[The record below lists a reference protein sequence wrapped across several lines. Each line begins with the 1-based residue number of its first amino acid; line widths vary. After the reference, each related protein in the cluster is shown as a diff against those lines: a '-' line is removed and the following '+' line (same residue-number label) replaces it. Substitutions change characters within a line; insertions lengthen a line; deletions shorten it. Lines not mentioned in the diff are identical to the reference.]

1 MSSESTAKSVTDFW
15 FTPVSPAPVCL
26 FRIFYGVLVLFTG
39 LLLAPDLLTW
49 FGSHPVISQQTIH
62 DWEMSESRFS
72 LFFFFPDSDTVALCV
87 YGTLMLAASCLTF
100 GLFTRISAMIVFLCL
115 CSFDQRMACIMNSGD
130 TVLRIQAFLLI
141 FSEAGALY
149 SMDRNRTWRNLKQS
163 ASSLVRSPWAQRLLQ
178 IQIALVY
185 AQAFFSKVVQ
195 KQWLDGT
202 ALYNCSRLTDFAKL
216 PAPLLFDHL
225 WVYQLLCWVT
235 LLVELALFTLIWS
248 KKTRYKVLLIGCV
261 FHLCI
266 DITMNIPV
274 FEYIMMVGY
283 INFLEPADVT
293 NFVKRLTK
301 KRAAYCSNSAT

>member
-1 MSSESTAKSVTDFW
+1 MSSESTAKSLIDFW

-26 FRIFYGVLVLFTG
+26 FRIFYGLLVLVTG

-87 YGTLMLAASCLTF
+87 YGTLMLASSFLTF
-100 GLFTRISAMIVFLCL
+100 GLFTRISALIVFLCL

-149 SMDRNRTWRNLKQS
+149 SMDRNRTWRKLKQS

-202 ALYNCSRLTDFAKL
+202 ALYNCSRLSDFARL

-225 WVYQLLCWVT
+225 WVYQVLCWVT

-274 FEYIMMVGY
+274 FEYIMMAGY

-293 NFVKRLTK
+293 DFVKRLTK